1 MPVVIGGSGP
11 VTGVTS
17 INTTVSDTE
26 LGYLDGVT
34 SALQTQIDGKVTG
47 SNAAWTSYAPTV
59 TSGTGTIT
67 TATATGKY
75 VQFGKTVIAR
85 GTVTITTAGTG
96 AGGLFVT
103 APVTALAAGT
113 AGTAAETNATAW
125 ALACWM
131 NSTTQLHIYKYD
143 GTTVI
148 ANSRTVQ
155 FSVVYE
161 AA

>member
-1 MPVVIGGSGP
+1 MASVISGDA
-11 VTGVTS
+11 
-17 INTTVSDTE
+17 NVSAE
-26 LGYLDGVT
+26 EFGFLDGVT
-34 SALQTQIDGKVTG
+34 SALQTQIDGKVDG
-47 SNAAWTSYAPTV
+47 SNTAWTSYTPTI

-67 TATATGKY
+67 TVSATGKY

-96 AGGLFVT
+96 AAGLFVT
-103 APVTALAAGT
+103 VPVTAASGST

-131 NSTTQLHIYKYD
+131 NNTTQLHIYKYD

-148 ANSRTVQ
+148 ANSRTIQ